1 MTDPDLEWVE
11 RARQGD
17 KQAFG
22 KLVNHYYEMVYMV
35 CYGVLRLREA
45 ARDTTQDVFLKA
57 FQEIARFKGDSKFK
71 TWLYRVAMNA
81 AIDAARKRKPQVSLD
96 GTDAS
101 DDEDQKP
108 VVIEDTTE
116 GPRDQASRG
125 EIKVLMKQAL
135 EELSPEHK
143 AVLVLREWEGLSY
156 EEIGETLGVELGTV
170 MSRIFYARKKMGEVL
185 KKMGLNAQTTT
196 RSREGR
202 K

>member
-1 MTDPDLEWVE
+1 MKDPDFELVE

-22 KLVNHYYEMVYMV
+22 KLVNQYYEMVYAV
-35 CYGVLRLREA
+35 CYGVLHLREA

-81 AIDAARKRKPQVSLD
+81 AIDAFRRRKPSVSLD
-96 GTDAS
+96 GTDVS
-101 DDEDQKP
+101 DDEDQAP
-108 VVIEDTTE
+108 VIIEDVSP
-116 GPRDQASRG
+116 GPREEAAKL
-125 EIKVLMKQAL
+125 EIKGLMKKAL

-156 EEIGETLGVELGTV
+156 DEIAETLQLELGTV
-170 MSRIFYARKKMGEVL
+170 MSRIFYARKKMGDVL
-185 KKMGLNAQTTT
+185 RGMGINSQEAVRDRERKK
-196 RSREGR
+196 
-202 K
+202 